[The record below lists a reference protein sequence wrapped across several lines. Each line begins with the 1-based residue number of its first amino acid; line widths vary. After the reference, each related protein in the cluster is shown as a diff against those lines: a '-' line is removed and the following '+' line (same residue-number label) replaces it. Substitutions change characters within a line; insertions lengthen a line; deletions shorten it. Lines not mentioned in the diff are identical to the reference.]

1 MWLHEAMLSHEAGPA
16 LGWCRARWCSLC
28 TERCEKKGLGAEPC
42 VWSSFLGVKLVT
54 IFQAFWSLI
63 RLTEIG
69 KLIALKQCCR
79 NSSSHLLWNFLF
91 FSFYFTEVLLIY
103 NVLIAA
109 IQHRS
114 LRKTFLSLLLFFG
127 TLHSDGYI
135 FPFLVWFLLLF
146 FSQLFVRPPQTT
158 ILHFFFL
165 GAVKN
170 LPASAGHQS
179 SIPGSGRSPGEGS
192 GNPLQYS
199 CLGNPMDRGD
209 PGGLYSVESQ
219 KSQTWHST

>member
-28 TERCEKKGLGAEPC
+28 TDRCEKKGLGAEPC

-114 LRKTFLSLLLFFG
+114 LRKTFLSLLAILWNSAFRWVYLSF
-127 TLHSDGYI
+127 SR
-135 FPFLVWFLLLF
+135 LVFASLLF
-146 FSQLFVRPPQTT
+146 SAICKTSSDN
-158 ILHFFFL
+158 HFAFLFL
-165 GAVKN
+165 GDGLDHRLLYNVRN
-170 LPASAGHQS
+170 LCP
-179 SIPGSGRSPGEGS
+179 
-192 GNPLQYS
+192 
-199 CLGNPMDRGD
+199 
-209 PGGLYSVESQ
+209 
-219 KSQTWHST
+219 

>member
-165 GAVKN
+165 GMV
-170 LPASAGHQS
+170 LITASCTMLGTSVRS
-179 SIPGSGRSPGEGS
+179 SSGTLSIRA
-192 GNPLQYS
+192 NPLNLLSLLLYKGFY
-199 CLGNPMDRGD
+199 LGH
-209 PGGLYSVESQ
+209 
-219 KSQTWHST
+219 TWMT